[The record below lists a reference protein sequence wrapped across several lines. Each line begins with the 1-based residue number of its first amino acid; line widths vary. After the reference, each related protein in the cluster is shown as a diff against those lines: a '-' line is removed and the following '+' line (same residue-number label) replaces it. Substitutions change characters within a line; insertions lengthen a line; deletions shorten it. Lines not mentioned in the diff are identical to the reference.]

1 MTATAVAIAN
11 TPMVQIRRMWEGGP
25 LRLWSASAN
34 SKCPILYSAAIS
46 GFVGAYVCDQCLEP
60 SGGVYQSHDK
70 EQKWLCGACQRESLN
85 ETKRKNHMRQN
96 PSVAQ

>member
-1 MTATAVAIAN
+1 MTATALAIAN

-34 SKCPILYSAAIS
+34 SKCPILYSAVIS
-46 GFVGAYVCDQCLEP
+46 GFVAAYVCEQCLEP

-70 EQKWLCGACQRESLN
+70 EQKWLCGACN
-85 ETKRKNHMRQN
+85 AT
-96 PSVAQ
+96 P